1 MTYTIQGKNN
11 VYEIVIGCEIHAQ
24 IASKSKL
31 FSRSSTTFGSDANSQ
46 VSLVDC
52 ALPGML
58 PTINEECVK
67 QAVKTGLGINAKINL
82 VSIFDRKN
90 YFYPD
95 LPQGYQISQFSDP
108 IVSGGAVE
116 ITLENGNKKIINV
129 ERIHIEQDA
138 GKSVHDQHPQFSL
151 IDLNRSGI
159 ALMEIVSNPDMNSP
173 FEASEY
179 VRTVRSIVRSLG
191 TCDGDMEKGNLRCD
205 ANVSVR
211 KIGEQKLGTR
221 CEIKN
226 LNSMRNISRAIE
238 FEAKRQ
244 VEILENGGSI
254 NQETRLFDALNGET
268 RTMRS
273 KEDAMDY
280 RYFPDPDL
288 PKLILTQEYVDN
300 IKKSLPELP
309 QAKRERYIRDLKIPE
324 YDAGVLTADDEI
336 ANYFEQLIQKHD
348 AKLCTTWLT
357 VELFGRMN
365 KLGVKFE
372 DLKISAQNLTELLD
386 LIKSGEIS
394 GKIAKD
400 VLDVMFESGEQAHK
414 IVESK
419 GLKQVSDLGALEKIV
434 NEVIQNNAENFAKL
448 QAGDEKL
455 LGFFVGQIMKA
466 SKGQANPQLAN
477 EILKKKLGS

>member
-1 MTYTIQGKNN
+1 MAFLKI
-11 VYEIVIGCEIHAQ
+11 E
-24 IASKSKL
+24 
-31 FSRSSTTFGSDANSQ
+31 
-46 VSLVDC
+46 
-52 ALPGML
+52 
-58 PTINEECVK
+58 PTKV
-67 QAVKTGLGINAKINL
+67 
-82 VSIFDRKN
+82 
-90 YFYPD
+90 
-95 LPQGYQISQFSDP
+95 
-108 IVSGGAVE
+108 
-116 ITLENGNKKIINV
+116 
-129 ERIHIEQDA
+129 
-138 GKSVHDQHPQFSL
+138 
-151 IDLNRSGI
+151 
-159 ALMEIVSNPDMNSP
+159 
-173 FEASEY
+173 
-179 VRTVRSIVRSLG
+179 
-191 TCDGDMEKGNLRCD
+191 
-205 ANVSVR
+205 
-211 KIGEQKLGTR
+211 
-221 CEIKN
+221 EIKN

-244 VEILENGGSI
+244 VEILENGGEI

-309 QAKRERYIRDLKIPE
+309 QAKRERYIRDLKISE

-372 DLKISAQNLTELLD
+372 DLKISAQNLGELLD

-400 VLDVMFESGEQAHK
+400 VLDIMFESGERAHK
-414 IVESK
+414 IVENK

-434 NEVIQNNAENFAKL
+434 DDVIQNNAENFAKL

-477 EILKKKLGS
+477 QILKKKLGN